1 MGVWTRLVGEVIYIA
16 AAVLGSGPGTPLDSD
31 VITQLSDMQAINA
44 RPTMLT
50 QRVALGGSSLPVRA
64 VARTTPKAFRLSVE
78 AAKEFEVRMPPS
90 GPNNTAHWAL
100 SPPAP
105 GS

>member
-1 MGVWTRLVGEVIYIA
+1 
-16 AAVLGSGPGTPLDSD
+16 
-31 VITQLSDMQAINA
+31 MQAINA